1 MFFIPNILNQYSFVI
16 PIFIAK
22 VISFYTFIITLCIS
36 FYNFVKNMHT
46 FAFTVSLLTFLTVYT
61 VNKTKEFIIKIHYY
75 SDKLTK
81 LLEQNKVCQ
90 TLLKHPNTQ
99 KTLFVYNYIKNYI
112 NTFINYLKMK
122 NTCGLENANDRLIY
136 TFIHKGKLT
145 RIPIQFN
152 SFNIQNITLI
162 QYMLHG
168 KNYYESLKDHV
179 DYINSFINNKYRNI
193 NITPGLIGYKQI
205 KVHNMNEDFEIIEN
219 EYFVN
224 DIIN

>member
-1 MFFIPNILNQYSFVI
+1 MFVSNILNQYSFII

-36 FYNFVKNMHT
+36 FYNFVKNMHA
-46 FAFTVSLLTFLTVYT
+46 FALTVSLLTFLTVYT
-61 VNKTKEFIIKIHYY
+61 VNKAKEAIIKLHYY
-75 SDKLTK
+75 SDILTK

-90 TLLKHPNTQ
+90 RLLKHPNTQ

-112 NTFINYLKMK
+112 NTFINYLKMR
-122 NTCGLENANDRLIY
+122 NICGLENLNDRLVY
-136 TFIHKGKLT
+136 TFVHKDKIT

-152 SFNIQNITLI
+152 SFNIQNITMI

-179 DYINSFINNKYRNI
+179 EYINSFINNKYRNI
-193 NITPGLIGYKQI
+193 NITPGLICYQQI
-205 KVHNMNEDFEIIEN
+205 KLNTMNEEFEIVEK

>member
-1 MFFIPNILNQYSFVI
+1 
-16 PIFIAK
+16 
-22 VISFYTFIITLCIS
+22 
-36 FYNFVKNMHT
+36 MHT

-99 KTLFVYNYIKNYI
+99 KILFIYNYIKTYI
-112 NTFINYLKMK
+112 NTFTNYLKLK
-122 NTCGLENANDRLIY
+122 QTCGLDNLNDRLVY